1 MFDLKAWISKVTN
14 WISNRGYAYTGYGTA
29 VDITSYTSGNPY
41 TVPSDGLF
49 QAWCTYRQSNY
60 VQAYVNGE
68 VVMQVSTT
76 GNTGMVGNILQCV
89 PVFKGQKIY
98 AVKSSN
104 YSSAYFIPFT
114 GGQ

>member
-1 MFDLKAWISKVTN
+1 MLDLKAWISKVTN
-14 WISNRGYAYTGYGTA
+14 WINNRDYAYTGYGTK

-49 QAWCTYRQSNY
+49 QIYCTYRQNSY
-60 VQAYVNGE
+60 VQGYVDGE
-68 VVMQVSTT
+68 LVFQADTPSSQGMA
-76 GNTGMVGNILQCV
+76 GNVLQCV
-89 PVFKGQKIY
+89 PVFKGQQIY

-104 YSSAYFIPFT
+104 YSYAYFIPFT